1 MKREVNPEI
10 KVYIEET
17 ILPRYKE
24 LKGHT
29 DSHIREVI
37 VRSLKFSEQAGDVNI
52 DMVYVV
58 AAYHDLGR
66 LIDNET
72 HNLESAKMLQKDEF
86 LKNHFSAAEIQ
97 IMAEAVEDHRASLG
111 REPRSVYGKIVSS
124 ADRNPNLESMLA
136 RAYDYNRLLHP
147 EYTEAEMIENVRK
160 VLRKKYTPNGY
171 AAKAMYFDDPDFEHM
186 LVEVER
192 ITRSPEEFYQIQSE
206 FNRSRR
212 QKSPPKRG

>member
-111 REPRSVYGKIVSS
+111 REPRSVYG
-124 ADRNPNLESMLA
+124 
-136 RAYDYNRLLHP
+136 
-147 EYTEAEMIENVRK
+147 
-160 VLRKKYTPNGY
+160 
-171 AAKAMYFDDPDFEHM
+171 
-186 LVEVER
+186 
-192 ITRSPEEFYQIQSE
+192 
-206 FNRSRR
+206 
-212 QKSPPKRG
+212 